1 MQPASGKDSGEG
13 MANLTF
19 TGSSELNDAFT
30 RISEI
35 PWPVTE
41 QALDGMAKVAAAE
54 IKSTGEY
61 MGVRDDGGREKIT
74 FDGTRRRHNTSTR
87 NAEIAFIQEYGKRG
101 QDARPFMKTALEK
114 NEALISEP
122 AMKIV
127 GEWIENEYKK

>member
-41 QALDGMAKVAAAE
+41 QALDGMAKVAAAAS
-54 IKSTGEY
+54 IWVSGMRTAMSTSW
-61 MGVRDDGGREKIT
+61 T
-74 FDGTRRRHNTSTR
+74 T
-87 NAEIAFIQEYGKRG
+87 
-101 QDARPFMKTALEK
+101 L
-114 NEALISEP
+114 
-122 AMKIV
+122 
-127 GEWIENEYKK
+127 